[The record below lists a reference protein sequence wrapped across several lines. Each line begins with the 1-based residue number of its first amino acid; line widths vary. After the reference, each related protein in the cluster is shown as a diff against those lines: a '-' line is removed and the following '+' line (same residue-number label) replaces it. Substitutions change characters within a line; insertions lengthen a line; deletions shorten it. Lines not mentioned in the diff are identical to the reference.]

1 MQVSHRARDYR
12 SKVAIYADILQVIDE
27 NGGRASPTQI
37 LTGAN
42 LSHGRLLMHLE
53 RLLEA
58 GLVREETDDDK
69 RNYQMTEEGL
79 NLLQEI
85 SKVKKFLDGFG
96 LPL

>member
-1 MQVSHRARDYR
+1 MSRKAKDYR

-42 LSHGRLLMHLE
+42 LSHGRLMMHLE
-53 RLLEA
+53 RLMEA
-58 GLVREETDDDK
+58 ALVRVKRDEERRT
-69 RNYQMTEEGL
+69 YLMTEEGL

-85 SKVKKFLDGFG
+85 SKVKKFLEGFG

>member
-1 MQVSHRARDYR
+1 MSRKTKDYR

-27 NGGRASPTQI
+27 NAGRASPTQI

-42 LSHGRLLMHLE
+42 LSHGRLVMHLE
-53 RLLEA
+53 RLMEA
-58 GLVREETDDDK
+58 ALVREERDEERRT
-69 RNYQMTEEGL
+69 YLITEEGL

-85 SKVKKFLDGFG
+85 SKLKKFLEGFG

>member
-1 MQVSHRARDYR
+1 LSRKAKDYR
-12 SKVAIYADILQVIDE
+12 SKVAIYGDILQVIDE

-42 LSHGRLLMHLE
+42 LSHGRLMMHLE
-53 RLLEA
+53 TLMEA
-58 GLVREETDDDK
+58 ALVREERDEERRT
-69 RNYQMTEEGL
+69 YLMTEQGL

-85 SKVKKFLDGFG
+85 SKVKKFLEGFG